1 MGEDEAM
8 DGVLALLQST
18 LRSVQEMQAL
28 ASLPNNQLNCY
39 RALNGSSCWNYG
51 ATFGERD
58 QFCSIPLPVQP
69 NEHCYR
75 ACRQALL
82 QSLLEFRMLY
92 SLQHLRCSSKLLDP
106 HHVKNM

>member
-1 MGEDEAM
+1 M

-39 RALNGSSCWNYG
+39 RALK
-51 ATFGERD
+51 E
-58 QFCSIPLPVQP
+58 P

-75 ACRQALL
+75 ACRQGLL
-82 QSLLEFRMLY
+82 QSLLEFRTLY
-92 SLQHLRCSSKLLDP
+92 SLQHLRSSSKLLDP
-106 HHVKNM
+106 QRKTREMHYIFTPRIVTHYILNENKRNTLKLDN